1 MTIERSE
8 ILKRAER
15 LREEINYHNFLYYVL
30 DQPIISDADYDALM
44 RELKEIENK
53 YPETVTPDSPTQR
66 IGAPPSEKFA
76 SIPHS
81 IPMLS
86 LDDAFSQEEVL
97 EFDQRGRRLLQ
108 TDEELEYIVEPKID
122 GLAVELVYE
131 NGTFVLGS
139 TRGDGYTGEDV
150 TANLRTIRSIPLRLM
165 DRYLSLPG
173 RLEVRGEVFI
183 NKDSFK
189 LLNRRRMEEGEPF
202 FANPRNAAA
211 GSLRQLDPN
220 ITAGRLLDI
229 FCYGIGAVRDFDFG
243 TQWQALL
250 SLKKWGLRVNPMVE
264 KLRGIH
270 GAIQYHQRI
279 NRKREELDYEI
290 DGIVIKVNDI
300 ELQRRLGIKAKSPR
314 WALAYK
320 FEAAQAVTRII
331 AIQLS
336 VGRTG
341 AVTPVAIMEPVKVG
355 GVVVSRATLHNED
368 EIRRK
373 DVRIGDWIIIRRA
386 GDVIPEVIRPLPER
400 RSGEEQVFVMPTTCP
415 VCGSR
420 LRRKSGEAAWR
431 CPNPECFP
439 RLVKQLTHFAGKGAM
454 DIDGLGPKVAEQL
467 ISAGLVRSIADLYY
481 IKLSDLLSLDRFAE
495 KSARNLLSAIEASK
509 NTTLARF
516 FYALGIRHVGDVTA
530 QLLVDHFGSIKALM
544 DAGEE
549 ELKKVEGI
557 GPEVA
562 SSIRSW
568 FGDNDNIELV
578 KVIFDAGIRFKDLE
592 ETKVLPLKDKTF
604 VFTGGLSS
612 LSREEA
618 KDLVRGLG
626 GQIASTVGRR
636 TDYVV
641 VGKDSGSKLQRA
653 VELGIPILG
662 EKEFLEFINKNHSG
676 KSGKPDLLL

>member
-1 MTIERSE
+1 MTIERYE

-15 LREEINYHNFLYYVL
+15 LREEIDHHNFLYYVL

-44 RELKEIENK
+44 RKLKEIENK

-66 IGAPPSEKFA
+66 IGAPPSEKFV
-76 SIPHS
+76 SISHS

-86 LDDAFSQEEVL
+86 LDDAFSQEEVV

-108 TDEELEYIVEPKID
+108 TDKGLEYTVEPKID

-150 TANLRTIRSIPLRLM
+150 TANLRTIRSIPLRLIG
-165 DRYLSLPG
+165 RYLPLPK

-183 NKDSFK
+183 HKNDFK
-189 LLNRRRMEEGEPF
+189 LLNRRRMEEGEPL

-220 ITAGRLLDI
+220 ITAGRLLNI
-229 FCYGIGAVRDFDFG
+229 FCYGIGIVKDCSFQ
-243 TQWQALL
+243 TQWEVL
-250 SLKKWGLRVNPMVE
+250 SSLRKWGLRVNPLAE
-264 KLRGIH
+264 KLKGIN
-270 GAIQYHQRI
+270 GARQYHQRI
-279 NRKREELDYEI
+279 NRKREGLDYEI

-300 ELQRRLGIKAKSPR
+300 ELQRRLGVKAKSPR

-341 AVTPVAIMEPVKVG
+341 AVTPVAIMEPVRVG

-373 DVRIGDWIIIRRA
+373 DVRMGDWIIVRRA

-400 RSGEEQVFVMPTTCP
+400 RSGEGQVFVMPTVCP
-415 VCGSR
+415 VCGSE

-467 ISAGLVRSIADLYY
+467 ISAGLIRSIADLYS

-495 KSARNLLSAIEASK
+495 KSAENLLSAIKASRH
-509 NTTLARF
+509 TTLARF
-516 FYALGIRHVGDVTA
+516 FYALGLRHVGEVTA
-530 QLLVDHFGSIKALM
+530 QLLADHFGSIKALM
-544 DAGEE
+544 DASEE
-549 ELKKVEGI
+549 ELEAVEGI

-578 KVIFDAGIRFKDLE
+578 RVLNDAGTRFNNLKE
-592 ETKVLPLKDKTF
+592 EKALSLKEKTF

-612 LSREEA
+612 LTREEA
-618 KDLVRGLG
+618 KDLVRDSG
-626 GQIASTVGRR
+626 GQIVSTVGHR

-641 VGKDSGSKLQRA
+641 VGKDPGSKLQRA
-653 VELGIPILG
+653 EELGIPILS
-662 EKEFLEFINKNHSG
+662 EEEFLELTSKHHSG
-676 KSGKPDLLL
+676 KSRKPDILL

>member
-1 MTIERSE
+1 MTTERCE
-8 ILKRAER
+8 ILKRAEG
-15 LREEINYHNFLYYVL
+15 LREEINHHNFLYYVL

-66 IGAPPSEKFA
+66 IGAPPSEKFV
-76 SIPHS
+76 SISHS

-86 LDDAFSQEEVL
+86 LDDAFSQEEVV

-108 TDEELEYIVEPKID
+108 TDKGLEYTVEPKID

-150 TANLRTIRSIPLRLM
+150 TANLRTIRSIPLRLIG
-165 DRYLSLPG
+165 RYLPLPE

-183 NKDSFK
+183 TKNDFK
-189 LLNRRRMEEGEPF
+189 LLNRRRMEEGESL

-220 ITAGRLLDI
+220 ITAGRLLNI
-229 FCYGIGAVRDFDFG
+229 FCYGIGVVKDYSFQ
-243 TQWQALL
+243 TQWEVL
-250 SLKKWGLRVNPMVE
+250 SSLRKWGLRVNPLAE
-264 KLRGIH
+264 KLKGIN
-270 GAIQYHQRI
+270 GALQYHQRI
-279 NRKREELDYEI
+279 NRKREGLDYEI

-300 ELQRRLGIKAKSPR
+300 ELQRRLGVKAKSPR

-341 AVTPVAIMEPVKVG
+341 AVTPVAIMAPVRVG

-373 DVRIGDWIIIRRA
+373 DVRIGDWIIVRRA

-400 RSGEEQVFVMPTTCP
+400 RRGEEQVFVMPTVCP
-415 VCGSR
+415 VCGSE

-467 ISAGLVRSIADLYY
+467 ISAGLIRSIADLYS

-495 KSARNLLSAIEASK
+495 KSAENLLSAIKASRH
-509 NTTLARF
+509 TTLARF

-530 QLLVDHFGSIKALM
+530 QLLADHFGSIKALM
-544 DAGEE
+544 DASEE
-549 ELKKVEGI
+549 ELEAVEGI

-578 KVIFDAGIRFKDLE
+578 RVLIDAGTRFNDLKE
-592 ETKVLPLKDKTF
+592 EKALSLKDKTF

-612 LSREEA
+612 LTREEA
-618 KDLVRGLG
+618 KDLVRDSG
-626 GQIASTVGRR
+626 GQITSTVGHR

-641 VGKDSGSKLQRA
+641 MGKDPGSKLQRA
-653 VELGIPILG
+653 EELGIPIVS
-662 EKEFLEFINKNHSG
+662 EEEFLELTSKHHSG
-676 KSGKPDLLL
+676 KGRNPNILL